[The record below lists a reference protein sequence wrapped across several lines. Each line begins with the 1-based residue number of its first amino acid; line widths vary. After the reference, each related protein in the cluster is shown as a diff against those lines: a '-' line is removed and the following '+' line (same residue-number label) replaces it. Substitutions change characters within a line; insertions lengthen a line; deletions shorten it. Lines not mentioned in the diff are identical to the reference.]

1 MIFSQYQYSF
11 LLNKRSIFW
20 IKRVVFFWFQVARA
34 LVEGDVVEDEDD
46 DDEIG
51 KGSGSDESMMM
62 EATDEASV
70 VKKYRVRASYKK
82 QLMLSEWMEVRTAQ
96 YSLVQ

>member
-1 MIFSQYQYSF
+1 MTTVLGPNSEFMS
-11 LLNKRSIFW
+11 L
-20 IKRVVFFWFQVARA
+20 FFVLQVARA

-82 QLMLSEWMEVRTAQ
+82 QLMLSEWMEVRTA
-96 YSLVQ
+96 VQ

>member
-1 MIFSQYQYSF
+1 M
-11 LLNKRSIFW
+11 
-20 IKRVVFFWFQVARA
+20 
-34 LVEGDVVEDEDD
+34 EGDVVEDEDD

-82 QLMLSEWMEVRTAQ
+82 QLMLSEWMEVRTARAQ
-96 YSLVQ
+96 YSNSVKPRFKRYIRVQTVSAQCCL

>member
-1 MIFSQYQYSF
+1 M
-11 LLNKRSIFW
+11 
-20 IKRVVFFWFQVARA
+20 
-34 LVEGDVVEDEDD
+34 EGDVVEDEDD

>member
-1 MIFSQYQYSF
+1 MTTVLSP
-11 LLNKRSIFW
+11 KV
-20 IKRVVFFWFQVARA
+20 RVHVGFFWLQVARA

-96 YSLVQ
+96 